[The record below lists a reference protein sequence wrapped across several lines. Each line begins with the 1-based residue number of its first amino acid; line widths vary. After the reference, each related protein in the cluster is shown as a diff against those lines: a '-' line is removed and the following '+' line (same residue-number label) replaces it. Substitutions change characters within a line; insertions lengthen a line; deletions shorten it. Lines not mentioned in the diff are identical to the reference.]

1 MKKLMAAVL
10 VSFLATL
17 MAMSAEEFLGSIYRN
32 DSIAAGGATQ
42 AFTVVY
48 TNDTGSKVALASVF
62 ANSSLATNSWSI
74 SVVNNGQ
81 TNVLTAPTAL
91 TYVTTGVKYEGYGTV
106 PLGAGGKVIV
116 SGTVATNA
124 GGTLV
129 QWQVHTK

>member
-1 MKKLMAAVL
+1 MKKFMAAVMF
-10 VSFLATL
+10 SFLATL
-17 MAMSAEEFLGSIYRN
+17 MAMATEEFFSIYRN
-32 DSIAAGGATQ
+32 DSIQAAAATQ

-106 PLGAGGKVIV
+106 PLGNGGKVIV
-116 SGTVATNA
+116 SGTVETNA
-124 GGTLV
+124 GGSLV
-129 QWQVHTK
+129 QWAVHTK